1 MKNSLDTGPVS
12 AGTAA
17 KSSLHEL
24 LLRQLARC
32 TDNDGRLDLNALL
45 VLVDRVYRRN
55 QARHTECDDLLRRLS
70 LEITFVE
77 NERRSLEL
85 KLSALALM
93 GVPASTSLLRLADRR
108 GNAPEGKQ
116 QTTRATGMG
125 KASERTT
132 GQPR

>member
-1 MKNSLDTGPVS
+1 MKNSLDAGLVS
-12 AGTAA
+12 GGTVA

-32 TDNDGRLDLNALL
+32 TDDGGRLDLSALL

-55 QARHTECDDLLRRLS
+55 EARHKEADDLLRRLS
-70 LEITFVE
+70 LEITVVE

-108 GNAPEGKQ
+108 GNAPESKQ
-116 QTTRATGMG
+116 QTMRATGMG
-125 KASERTT
+125 KAGDRATS
-132 GQPR
+132 QPR